1 MTNKMRV
8 QEEQIRNVAKIF
20 EAFARAVSKR
30 DNIKI
35 EALDGNGEIYEIYI
49 DINKFNSLK
58 FSFDSLGYI
67 DIRDNG
73 DLRFNSNITDI
84 QSITTFR
91 TTELTFSETES
102 EEESEE
108 EKDYSF

>member
-1 MTNKMRV
+1 MRM
-8 QEEQIRNVAKIF
+8 QEEQIRNIAKIF
-20 EAFARAVSKR
+20 EAFARAIAKR

-67 DIRDNG
+67 DMSDNG
-73 DLRFNSNITDI
+73 DLRFTTNITDI
-84 QSITTFR
+84 QSVTTFR
-91 TTELTFSETES
+91 ATKLKFREVN
-102 EEESEE
+102 
-108 EKDYSF
+108 KK

>member
-1 MTNKMRV
+1 MRM

-20 EAFARAVSKR
+20 EAFARAIAKR

-49 DINKFNSLK
+49 DINKSNNLQ

-67 DIRDNG
+67 DMRDNG
-73 DLRFNSNITDI
+73 DLRFNTNITDI
-84 QSITTFR
+84 QSVTTFR
-91 TTELTFSETES
+91 ATKLKFREVN
-102 EEESEE
+102 
-108 EKDYSF
+108 KK

>member
-1 MTNKMRV
+1 MRV
-8 QEEQIRNVAKIF
+8 QEEQIRNVAKIC
-20 EAFARAVSKR
+20 EACARAIAKR

-35 EALDGNGEIYEIYI
+35 EALDGDGEIYEIYI
-49 DINKFNSLK
+49 DINKNNNLR

-84 QSITTFR
+84 QSVTTFR
-91 TTELTFSETES
+91 TTKLKFREVN
-102 EEESEE
+102 
-108 EKDYSF
+108 KK

>member
-1 MTNKMRV
+1 MRM

-20 EAFARAVSKR
+20 EAFARAIAKR

-35 EALDGNGEIYEIYI
+35 EALDGDGEIYEIYI
-49 DINKFNSLK
+49 DINKSNSLK

-84 QSITTFR
+84 QSVTTFR
-91 TTELTFSETES
+91 ATKLKFREVN
-102 EEESEE
+102 
-108 EKDYSF
+108 KK

>member
-1 MTNKMRV
+1 M

-20 EAFARAVSKR
+20 EAFARAIAKR
-30 DNIKI
+30 ENIKI
-35 EALDGNGEIYEIYI
+35 ESLDDFGEIYEIYI
-49 DINKFNSLK
+49 DINKSNSLE
-58 FSFDSLGYI
+58 FSFDSLGCI
-67 DIRDNG
+67 DIKYNG

-84 QSITTFR
+84 QSVTTFR

-102 EEESEE
+102 ETESEE